1 MRNVDWSPRDP
12 RDFVED
18 KLTVTIT
25 LMEYREL
32 VSKAA
37 LYDVIYAGEQE
48 EKDPPPPARWRRPVP
63 MPSQTS
69 RPAAESRAVARAM
82 WRAGYSVRYI
92 ARSPG
97 VGERT
102 AEKLIG
108 RDAIRQRESWRY
120 LRHAD
125 K

>member
-1 MRNVDWSPRDP
+1 MNHR
-12 RDFVED
+12 
-18 KLTVTIT
+18 
-25 LMEYREL
+25 
-32 VSKAA
+32 A
-37 LYDVIYAGEQE
+37 
-48 EKDPPPPARWRRPVP
+48 
-63 MPSQTS
+63 
-69 RPAAESRAVARAM
+69 RPAAESCAAARSM
-82 WRAGYSVRYI
+82 WRAGYSLRYI
-92 ARSPG
+92 ARSLV